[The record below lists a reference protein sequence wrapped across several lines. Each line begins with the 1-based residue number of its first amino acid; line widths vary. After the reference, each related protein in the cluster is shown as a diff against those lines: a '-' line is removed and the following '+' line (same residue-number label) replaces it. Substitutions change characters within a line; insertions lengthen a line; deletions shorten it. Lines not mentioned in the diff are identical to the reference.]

1 MNDTKFRTWMNQLNQ
16 PEGNRIG
23 VPEWPRLLVQ
33 MLEEQLQLETS
44 VDRAYAGQRILIDRT
59 SHEWKAATVPEKRA
73 VYGLYHQCLEHSHSV
88 LTVGDEDYLLLSY
101 EVPNQGSH
109 KGRRADLVGM
119 NINGGLVVF
128 EAKVSGNGYGPVAS
142 ILEGLDYLS
151 ALRNDA
157 NFSRIEKEFEELVA
171 CISGAGYSLPTKF
184 EGVSPSATAPCEVI
198 VFAASEYFEQYDA
211 TARGAGWQDLSRL
224 ALGDPSVPLRF
235 AKCEINE
242 LGAFQ
247 NPMGWCHY

>member
-1 MNDTKFRTWMNQLNQ
+1 MNELNQ
-16 PEGNRIG
+16 SEGNRIG

-33 MLEEQLQLETS
+33 MLQEQLQLETS
-44 VDRAYAGQRILIDRT
+44 VDRVYAGQRILIDRT

-88 LTVGDEDYLLLSY
+88 LTIGYDDFLLLSY

-151 ALRNDA
+151 ALRSKA
-157 NFSRIEKEFEELVA
+157 NFSRIEKDFQDLKTS
-171 CISGAGYSLPTKF
+171 IRDAGYPLPKQF
-184 EGVSPSATAPCEVI
+184 ESVKPSATAQCEVI
-198 VFAASEYFEQYDA
+198 VFAVGEYFEQYDA
-211 TARGAGWQDLSRL
+211 TARGAGWRDLSRL
-224 ALGDPSVPLRF
+224 ASGDPSVPLRF
-235 AKCEINE
+235 AKSDVDE
-242 LGAFQ
+242 LGAFR
-247 NPMGWCHY
+247 NPMGWYHSKAH